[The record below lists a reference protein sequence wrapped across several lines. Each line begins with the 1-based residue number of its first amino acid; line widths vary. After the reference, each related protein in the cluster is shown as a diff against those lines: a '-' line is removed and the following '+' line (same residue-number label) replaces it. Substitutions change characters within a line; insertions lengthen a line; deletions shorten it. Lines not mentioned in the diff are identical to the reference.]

1 VKILKHST
9 RLFLHV
15 IEGSKRM
22 SLLFSLA
29 MTLAAFLLGVSEKMS
44 WWNPG
49 LSGFSLGLIWRIHVR
64 ASWAH
69 WCGLEQPSSLSR
81 LQCWHSHMGMG
92 RCGTSMLGACIL
104 SDMVTRSTTF
114 VTACRRRRHFA
125 GMVVI
130 GQGVASGWYEAGSC
144 S

>member
-1 VKILKHST
+1 MKILKHST

-29 MTLAAFLLGVSEKMS
+29 MTLAAFLLGVSEKM
-44 WWNPG
+44 
-49 LSGFSLGLIWRIHVR
+49 
-64 ASWAH
+64 
-69 WCGLEQPSSLSR
+69 LEQPSSLSR

-130 GQGVASGWYEAGSC
+130 GQGVASGWYQAGSC